1 MSIVTISRGSYS
13 HGKEVAERLAQKLGY
28 ACISR
33 EVILKASEHFN
44 VPEIKLARAIH
55 DAPSIFERLT
65 YGRERYVAYV
75 REALLHQFVK
85 DNVVYH
91 GLAGHFFVPGVCHV
105 LKVRI
110 LADLEDR
117 VAEEMKRQGISA
129 EEARAFIKKDDEER
143 YRWSYQL
150 YGIDTRDASLYDL
163 VIHLKSMGVDDAV
176 RLMECTLKGP
186 SFQTTPASQKVMEN
200 LLLAAQVQAAL
211 VEEIPSVKVAVE
223 GGEIVVSMGSAG
235 GAWDSDKKM
244 IAKVEQ
250 VSDGMGGVKVK
261 VRLVRP

>member
-1 MSIVTISRGSYS
+1 M
-13 HGKEVAERLAQKLGY
+13 
-28 ACISR
+28 
-33 EVILKASEHFN
+33 KASEHFN
-44 VPEIKLARAIH
+44 VPEIKLARAIN

-65 YGRERYVAYV
+65 YGRERYVAYI

-129 EEARAFIKKDDEER
+129 EEARTFIKQDDEER

-163 VIHLKSMGVDDAV
+163 VIK
-176 RLMECTLKGP
+176 
-186 SFQTTPASQKVMEN
+186 
-200 LLLAAQVQAAL
+200 AQVH
-211 VEEIPSVKVAVE
+211 
-223 GGEIVVSMGSAG
+223 G
-235 GAWDSDKKM
+235 D
-244 IAKVEQ
+244 
-250 VSDGMGGVKVK
+250 
-261 VRLVRP
+261 R